1 MCTHRHRR
9 SPNVAVRCHSR
20 MELRPPTARK
30 SHPNFFAH
38 CKRSTKMKKYK
49 KTIIPNVQN
58 TIRTQVTPMVLNYGK
73 LSKTI
78 YFDSQTPC
86 ERMIHVCLG
95 RISLLLQN
103 ASNSNVKSVTSTSK
117 KCHLLDQN
125 TMWTNDSCMFWYV
138 LVTNLWGSDLH
149 PNSIFLQRVPNKAK
163 NEAKNEAK
171 TRPKRG
177 QKIALETPQL

>member
-1 MCTHRHRR
+1 MNNSTFFQTHNHPSKIIGFPCPIRTGTHRHRR

-49 KTIIPNVQN
+49 KNYHPKCAKHNQNASHPNGLKLWKIIN
-58 TIRTQVTPMVLNYGK
+58 
-73 LSKTI
+73 KTI

-95 RISLLLQN
+95 RISLFY
-103 ASNSNVKSVTSTSK
+103 KT
-117 KCHLLDQN
+117 HLIRMLK
-125 TMWTNDSCMFWYV
+125 V
-138 LVTNLWGSDLH
+138 
-149 PNSIFLQRVPNKAK
+149 
-163 NEAKNEAK
+163 
-171 TRPKRG
+171 
-177 QKIALETPQL
+177 

>member
-1 MCTHRHRR
+1 MIWASHHAPLARSGRTWPHQQATASHRPRRWTRWTALLVVLLSNHPQIDMMTLPNDTTVVITHGHRR

-73 LSKTI
+73 LSK
-78 YFDSQTPC
+78 
-86 ERMIHVCLG
+86 
-95 RISLLLQN
+95 
-103 ASNSNVKSVTSTSK
+103 
-117 KCHLLDQN
+117 
-125 TMWTNDSCMFWYV
+125 ND
-138 LVTNLWGSDLH
+138 
-149 PNSIFLQRVPNKAK
+149 IF
-163 NEAKNEAK
+163 
-171 TRPKRG
+171 
-177 QKIALETPQL
+177 

>member
-1 MCTHRHRR
+1 MGRTQCHRR
-9 SPNVAVRCHSR
+9 SPNVAVKCHSR

-38 CKRSTKMKKYK
+38 CKRSTEMKKYK

-73 LSKTI
+73 LSKKRYI
-78 YFDSQTPC
+78 FDSQTPC

-125 TMWTNDSCMFWYV
+125 TM
-138 LVTNLWGSDLH
+138 
-149 PNSIFLQRVPNKAK
+149 
-163 NEAKNEAK
+163 
-171 TRPKRG
+171 
-177 QKIALETPQL
+177 

>member
-1 MCTHRHRR
+1 MVQQKNPKLFTQCHRR
-9 SPNVAVRCHSR
+9 SPNVAVKCHSR

-38 CKRSTKMKKYK
+38 CKHSTKMKKYK

-58 TIRTQVTPMVLNYGK
+58 TIRTQVTPMVLNYGN
-73 LSKTI
+73 LSKKR

-125 TMWTNDSCMFWYV
+125 TM
-138 LVTNLWGSDLH
+138 
-149 PNSIFLQRVPNKAK
+149 
-163 NEAKNEAK
+163 
-171 TRPKRG
+171 
-177 QKIALETPQL
+177 